1 MGRPKGS
8 LNKKTIQAKENYHI
22 LDYIG
27 RYKLWGDIQAKIQQ
41 RIALAIF
48 PLAIL
53 SAFNLGP
60 ALFNL
65 IGLMI
70 AYYWAER
77 K

>member
-8 LNKKTIQAKENYHI
+8 LNNKTIQSKENHYI
-22 LDYIG
+22 FDYIG
-27 RYKLWGDIQAKIQQ
+27 RYKLWTDIKEKIQQ

-60 ALFNL
+60 ALFNI
-65 IGLMI
+65 IGIMI
-70 AYYWAER
+70 AYYWMER